1 MDNNIIL
8 KLSCPDQ
15 PGIAATV
22 LTFFADNGF
31 NIIESSQ
38 HEDPFNRT
46 FFMRTVFSKF
56 EIDKN
61 NFDQVKASSSDVV
74 SHLEMHWE
82 MREVKDKLR
91 ILIAVSNWGHCLS
104 KLLTTWYSGELPVEI
119 VGIVSN
125 HESQRE
131 IANWYGVPYYHLPI
145 TKKTKPQQEQ
155 QIMQCMKDNNA

>member
-61 NFDQVKASSSDVV
+61 NFDQVKASFSDVV
-74 SHLEMHWE
+74 NHLEMHWK